1 MIEYNYDFLH
11 EPVFV
16 LSSGSFIKSLL
27 ITATSVPWLRS
38 QLCRETNFM
47 NRFNQFCLSL
57 TLMVGISACSESTK
71 PGANN
76 KIDSAA
82 AAKPAA
88 ATIDSQ
94 RLSDIV
100 KVLASDE
107 FEGRAPGG
115 PGEAK
120 TITFLVEQFQSIG
133 LEPGGVDGTWTQ
145 SVPLIHTQL
154 AQNGKLSVAIGD
166 TSQTW
171 QQGIDVAISTARAVD
186 KVDINAAPLVFVGFG
201 ASAPERDWDDFGDID
216 LKGKVAVF
224 LVNDPDFSASADE
237 PVAGRFGNKRMTY
250 YGRWTYKY
258 EEAARRGALAALVI
272 HENKAAGYGWNVAA
286 SSPGEKFA
294 LAQTSGPLP
303 PLLQGWLHYDAATAL
318 FAAAGLDLAE
328 QRQRARRDDFSAFEL
343 PHVSLSA
350 AFEVALEKIESQN
363 VLARLPGTT
372 QADETLMVSSH
383 WDAYGQGKPDAQ
395 GLTVRPGANDDALGT
410 AGVIELARVL
420 KAGTPMARSVVF
432 AVWTAEESG
441 LLGSAAYATQPI
453 YPLHST
459 VANFTLDILQ
469 TAGPARD
476 VILVGEGQSDLEDDL
491 VRAAALQSRV
501 VTPENLPENGLFF
514 RADHFSLARQGVPV
528 LLIMGIA
535 GGADLVEGG
544 RAAGDQWI
552 ADYTGNCYHQT
563 CDAWSADWD
572 LRGAIDD
579 IELFH
584 SILRELGDSTR
595 WPQWK
600 AGSEFRATRAQT
612 NDLRATP

>member
-1 MIEYNYDFLH
+1 MSRI
-11 EPVFV
+11 
-16 LSSGSFIKSLL
+16 
-27 ITATSVPWLRS
+27 
-38 QLCRETNFM
+38 
-47 NRFNQFCLSL
+47 NQFCICF
-57 TLMVGISACSESTK
+57 TLIIGISACSEKNESVVD
-71 PGANN
+71 NEIN
-76 KIDSAA
+76 RAA
-82 AAKPAA
+82 VAKTGTAA
-88 ATIDSQ
+88 IDSQ

-120 TITFLVEQFQSIG
+120 TIAFLVDQFQSLG
-133 LEPGGVDGTWTQ
+133 LEPGGENGTWTHA
-145 SVPLIHTQL
+145 VPLIHTQL
-154 AQNGKLSVAIGD
+154 AQNGDLSVTIGD
-166 TSQTW
+166 ASQTW
-171 QQGIDVAISTARAVD
+171 QQGIDVAVSTVRAVD
-186 KVDINAAPLVFVGFG
+186 AVVINSAPLVFVGFG

-216 LKGKVAVF
+216 LTGKVAVF
-224 LVNDPDFSASADE
+224 LVNDPDFSAATDE

-250 YGRWTYKY
+250 YGRWAYKY

-286 SSPGEKFA
+286 SAPGDQFA
-294 LAQTSGPLP
+294 LAETSGPLP

-318 FAAAGLDLAE
+318 FTAAGLDLVE
-328 QRQRARRDDFSAFEL
+328 QRRLARRDDFSAFEL
-343 PHVSLSA
+343 PRVSLNARFDVS
-350 AFEVALEKIESQN
+350 VEKIESQN
-363 VLARLPGTT
+363 VLALLPGSTR
-372 QADETLMVSSH
+372 ADETLMVSSH
-383 WDAYGQGKPDAQ
+383 WDAYGHGEPDAQ
-395 GLTVRPGANDDALGT
+395 GRTARPGANDDALGT

-420 KAGTPMARSVVF
+420 KTGPPMARSVVF

-441 LLGSAAYATQPI
+441 LLGSAAYAMKPI

-491 VRAAALQSRV
+491 IQAAALQSRV

-535 GGADLVEGG
+535 GGADLVDGG

-572 LRGAIDD
+572 LRGAVED

-584 SILRELGDSTR
+584 TILRDLGDSTR

-600 AGSEFRATRAQT
+600 AGSEFRAIRAKTDDQRT
-612 NDLRATP
+612 VPPT